1 MVRAH
6 FRICTSHT
14 TRWVFVLAIL
24 VVGVSADAQRRFAA
38 KGIAGF
44 TASQIDG
51 DQSAGYH
58 KVGLQAGLGV
68 EARLKEKQSAS
79 LELLFSQRGAR
90 NQPQIPPAFSVTLDY
105 IEIPVQWHYA
115 DWLMEGEGRSPDWYR
130 VRFNAGLSYSYLL
143 DIRDKYENTSFPA
156 AFPFFTRNTVALV
169 LGATFYA
176 TEHVGFTFRYNR
188 PLHFLYRPGEGRPLR
203 NSLYEHFLAFQVNYK
218 L

>member
-1 MVRAH
+1 MVGSYNSD
-6 FRICTSHT
+6 ILSCTV
-14 TRWVFVLAIL
+14 RWVL
-24 VVGVSADAQRRFAA
+24 VASLVGASFSLGAQQRFAA
-38 KGIAGF
+38 KGIVGF

-68 EARLKEKQSAS
+68 EAALKEKQSAS

-130 VRFNAGLSYSYLL
+130 VRFNTGLSYSYLL
-143 DIRDKYENTSFPA
+143 EIRDKYENTSFPA
-156 AFPFFTRNTVALV
+156 AFPYFTRNTVAFLV
-169 LGATFYA
+169 GATFYA
-176 TEHVGFTFRYNR
+176 TEHFGFTFRYNR

-203 NSLYEHFLAFQVNYK
+203 NSLYEHYLSFQVNYK